1 MNVLKITYCFVFF
14 LLCSCNKPKEMQEIY
29 SFKFYLSNING
40 KVSYRNGGLVISD
53 TSVYKIFNFDR
64 IELLCYSNL
73 KMKDTN
79 SVSYTNSNDN
89 SISEYS
95 LFYKTNKPYLFDS
108 IMIYRIDLI
117 DTTKIKNM
125 DDSLF
130 GVYENNKLTR
140 VLQKKELEI
149 LRGFCSMFEDNTS
162 HKDFKKSIYWSSNHH
177 KINIDIYRGK
187 SIELYN
193 NESNFQDYFIRC
205 FLIFLDS

>member
-1 MNVLKITYCFVFF
+1 
-14 LLCSCNKPKEMQEIY
+14 MQEIY